1 MNFDELNQCFVV
13 YLGRLVG
20 RLSTGY
26 GCFGL
31 IGMFV
36 AYSVSLFF
44 FFPETS
50 STGIYDSCIYYYG
63 ATGYIVCIQIQSICK
78 RIPNTLSRRV

>member
-13 YLGRLVG
+13 YLGRSVG
-20 RLSTGY
+20 RLA

-36 AYSVSLFF
+36 AYSVSLLFSRNKF
-44 FFPETS
+44 NGNLWLLHLLLQG
-50 STGIYDSCIYYYG
+50 TGCV
-63 ATGYIVCIQIQSICK
+63 VCSQIQIQSICK
-78 RIPNTLSRRV
+78 RIPNTLSRKM